1 MRSKQNIGRQR
12 IRIVAEAVSCD
23 TVLNGGVSAAIT
35 KKEHISEGRLA
46 TDGKQ
51 ESLLHKFVE

>member
-23 TVLNGGVSAAIT
+23 TVFNGGVSAAIT
-35 KKEHISEGRLA
+35 KKNTYQKVG
-46 TDGKQ
+46 
-51 ESLLHKFVE
+51 